1 MDYTTITFFKNL
13 TPTFFTFRKFYTDL
27 WDVTQFIYIIGYTDN
42 NNYNNILENYIN
54 KVGNTNQLYKCDLF
68 NYPYFKNMS
77 IIINNDNRNVNNI
90 FILYET
96 NNSSTITNFNH
107 IKNITFNY
115 IVNNFISDNKRYI
128 CLDDDEFLF
137 HNNINKLK
145 KQIETKKYHRFHFI
159 EIICDEITDKL
170 DTLNW
175 CFQSWFT
182 HRMNDKNIGYNCS
195 ACKTFFFMPDQLKQ
209 NKPWIHSNN
218 FCYNN
223 SSCEIFMNTPNKTL
237 DLLNVMKNTGICYHF
252 TAYSFNNLC
261 KIKLKNR
268 FNSDKEGNYKDILT
282 KYKKVNEYFDNINDN
297 TLLNYFCDEIIY

>member
-1 MDYTTITFFKNL
+1 
-13 TPTFFTFRKFYTDL
+13 
-27 WDVTQFIYIIGYTDN
+27 
-42 NNYNNILENYIN
+42 
-54 KVGNTNQLYKCDLF
+54 
-68 NYPYFKNMS
+68 
-77 IIINNDNRNVNNI
+77 
-90 FILYET
+90 
-96 NNSSTITNFNH
+96 
-107 IKNITFNY
+107 
-115 IVNNFISDNKRYI
+115 
-128 CLDDDEFLF
+128 
-137 HNNINKLK
+137 
-145 KQIETKKYHRFHFI
+145 
-159 EIICDEITDKL
+159 
-170 DTLNW
+170 
-175 CFQSWFT
+175 
-182 HRMNDKNIGYNCS
+182 
-195 ACKTFFFMPDQLKQ
+195 MPDQLKQ